1 MTLGISILLGFGFV
15 SLRVY
20 QTTTPDRQSQAL
32 FDFASMRM
40 RVDEVVFPAADG
52 VELDGWWMPADLPAP
67 TIVLCH
73 AVDQSKRSMLNLA
86 MALRESGFSVL
97 MFDFRG
103 HGTSAGTRS
112 SLGMVEKRDL
122 LGAIDWLG
130 EGEDRSGPVGV
141 FGAGMGA
148 HAAVLAAAERRE
160 LDVLVLDG
168 LYPDVQYELVRRVSP
183 DHRWA
188 RSALSLPIAAAYF
201 VIHGTAPSRDR
212 AADQLDLLG
221 GRDLLLLTP
230 ANDSLL
236 TAELQQMVMELPA
249 EADSDGNL
257 VVVPATLG
265 AGLYGDQLQRYH
277 DRVADFFVERLRAG
291 VIARVD

>member
-1 MTLGISILLGFGFV
+1 MLLGFGFV
-15 SLRVY
+15 SLQVSRA
-20 QTTTPDRQSQAL
+20 TTPERQSQTL
-32 FDFASMRM
+32 LDFASMRM
-40 RVDEVVFPAADG
+40 RVDEVIFPAADG
-52 VELDGWWMPADLPAP
+52 VELNGWWIPADRSAA

-86 MALRESGFSVL
+86 MALRQSGFSVL
-97 MFDFRG
+97 LFDFRG

-122 LGAIDWLG
+122 LGALDWLD
-130 EGEDRSGPVGV
+130 EREEDAAPIGV

-148 HAAVLAAAERRE
+148 HVAVLAAAERRQ

-168 LYPDVQYELVRRVSP
+168 LYPDVQYDLIRRVSP
-183 DHRWA
+183 DHQWA
-188 RSALSLPIAAAYF
+188 RSALSLPASAAYF
-201 VIHGTAPSRDR
+201 VIHGTAPRRDR
-212 AADQLDLLG
+212 AADQLSFLG
-221 GRDLLLLTP
+221 GRDLLLLAP

-236 TAELQQMVMELPA
+236 TIELQQMVQLLP
-249 EADSDGNL
+249 EDADSDGNL

-265 AGLYGDQLQRYH
+265 EGLYGDQLQRYH
-277 DRVADFFVERLRAG
+277 DRVADFFVERLRSD